1 MTKGSDKV
9 SGKGGL
15 PGSDEPVAKAPIP
28 GRLVDI
34 VLDETSIARST
45 PDVEHERAVA
55 IYDLIEGNEFQ
66 PCGHVGGAY
75 KLKIAVVE
83 GRLVF
88 DIMTATAEPVVV
100 HMLSLT
106 PFRKVLRDYFMVC
119 ESYYS
124 AIRTSTPSQIESID
138 MGRRGLHNEGSQI
151 LIDRLADKITIDFDT
166 GRRLFTLICAL
177 HWKG

>member
-1 MTKGSDKV
+1 MNTASEKSP
-9 SGKGGL
+9 GKGGP
-15 PGSDEPVAKAPIP
+15 PGTSGSP

-34 VLDETSIARST
+34 VLDEASIARST

-66 PCGHVGGAY
+66 PCGHAGGTY
-75 KLKIAVVE
+75 KLKISVVE
-83 GRLVF
+83 KRLVL
-88 DIMTATAEPVVV
+88 DIMTASAEPVMV

-106 PFRKVLRDYFMVC
+106 PFRKVLKDYFMVC

-124 AIRTSTPSQIESID
+124 AIRQSTPSQIESVD

-166 GRRLFTLICAL
+166 ARRLFTLICAL